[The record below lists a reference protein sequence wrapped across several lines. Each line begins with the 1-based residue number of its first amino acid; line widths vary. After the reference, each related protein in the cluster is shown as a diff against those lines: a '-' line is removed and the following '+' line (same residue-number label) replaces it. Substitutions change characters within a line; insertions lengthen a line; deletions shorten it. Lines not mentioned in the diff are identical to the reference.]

1 MNLALY
7 AKKSVSGGQIF
18 RSFLVKSSW
27 MCTSHISFPEFSLAT
42 IFFMSGEYLVDHSG
56 FFDLVWVV
64 LCGTHISLFNSV
76 SLCNVV
82 RRDVFGAKTS
92 SHIGFPEFF
101 LPPISIF
108 FKFWNILDF
117 PSFFLSWLAE
127 KKQFT

>member
-1 MNLALY
+1 
-7 AKKSVSGGQIF
+7 
-18 RSFLVKSSW
+18 

-108 FKFWNILDF
+108 FLNSGI
-117 PSFFLSWLAE
+117 FLISRVFSCLGLQRRSNSHD
-127 KKQFT
+127 KC